1 MEGNTDDL
9 CHRQNRPTRRMSSL
23 GRLVPV
29 CLVLFL
35 ALTGNVRA
43 GNVIAQSQNS
53 IRNTVKAYITQ
64 GIKDEYPHHEIQV
77 SRLDPRLKLAACE
90 KPLEGFLPPGAQL
103 IGNTTIGVRCG
114 GKNPWKIYVPASV
127 KAMREVV
134 ITSRPILR
142 HSTITKQDIQLEERN
157 ITSGSNAYIFSP
169 EHVVGK
175 LAKRALPAATALSPN
190 MLDKPLLIHRGQ
202 EVIILAS
209 GPGLEVRMAGTA
221 LMDGTEGQIIRAKN
235 KVSKRTI
242 EGQVVRTGVIK
253 VNM

>member
-1 MEGNTDDL
+1 MEGHIDNL
-9 CHRQNRPTRRMSSL
+9 CYPQNAFTRRMSGL
-23 GRLVPV
+23 GRLVSV

-35 ALTGNVRA
+35 AYTGNVCA
-43 GNVIAQSQNS
+43 GNVITQSQNS
-53 IRNTVKAYITQ
+53 IRGTVEDFITQ
-64 GIKDEYPHHEIQV
+64 GIKDEYPHHEIKV

-114 GKNPWKIYVPASV
+114 GKNPWTIYVPASV

-134 ITSRPILR
+134 ISSRPILR
-142 HSTITKQDIQLEERN
+142 HSTISKQDIRLEERN

-169 EHVVGK
+169 KHVVGK
-175 LAKRALPAATALSPN
+175 VAKRALPTSTALSPN

-235 KVSKRTI
+235 NVSKRTI
-242 EGQVVRTGVIK
+242 EGRVVRTGVIK